1 MLLCTCV
8 GQYDLYL
15 LKYNC
20 GSDFK
25 KPSFNKIL
33 LSPYFPAHVIL
44 SLLSN
49 LLIYL
54 FAYIF
59 PFIFPLFLVLR
70 CCSVSFQQDF
80 SAYLAFSGIVLH
92 NAQLYETSQLEN
104 RRNQVCANVFFW
116 RLAWTYSHA
125 QIHKWCLC
133 VCVCVCRCCWTWPVW
148 SLRSSSVWRFYWE
161 RLQEPSC
168 PSCRPRLVP
177 SSSLTRTQWSAH
189 THTNTHAR
197 NMLMFLYL
205 VCKIYFQ
212 RMQTEVIRFT
222 G

>member
-104 RRNQVCANVFFW
+104 RRNQVCANVLFW

-133 VCVCVCRCCWTWPVW
+133 VYVFVGVAGPGQSDLWGAAVSGGFTEKDCRNHPV
-148 SLRSSSVWRFYWE
+148 LHAGPGLYRLHRWRG
-161 RLQEPSC
+161 LNGQ
-168 PSCRPRLVP
+168 
-177 SSSLTRTQWSAH
+177 H